1 MLYKFPN
8 HYNIQPYSWILPDQ
22 FEEFKQNYSNNEN
35 KLYIM
40 KPTAAS
46 CGRRIQ
52 IISEMDYIEIK
63 EKSIISIYI
72 DRPLLINDKKFDMRI
87 YVLVS
92 SFYPLRIYFYK
103 DGLARFAT
111 EEYSYNIEE
120 AQLQNKFVHLTNY
133 SINKKNI

>member
-1 MLYKFPN
+1 
-8 HYNIQPYSWILPDQ
+8 
-22 FEEFKQNYSNNEN
+22 
-35 KLYIM
+35 M

-72 DRPLLINDKKFDMRI
+72 DRPLLINDKKYDMRI

-111 EEYSYNIEE
+111 EEYSYDIEE
-120 AQLQNKFVHLTNY
+120 A
-133 SINKKNI
+133 

>member
-1 MLYKFPN
+1 
-8 HYNIQPYSWILPDQ
+8 
-22 FEEFKQNYSNNEN
+22 
-35 KLYIM
+35 M

-120 AQLQNKFVHLTNY
+120 A
-133 SINKKNI
+133 

>member
-1 MLYKFPN
+1 MLYKFPK

-22 FEEFKQNYSNNEN
+22 FDEFKQNYSDNEN

-52 IISEMDYIEIK
+52 IISDMEYIEIK
-63 EKSIISIYI
+63 EKSILSIYI
-72 DRPLLINDKKFDMRI
+72 DRPLLINNKKFDMRI

-92 SFYPLRIYFYK
+92 SFYPLRIFFY
-103 DGLARFAT
+103 
-111 EEYSYNIEE
+111 
-120 AQLQNKFVHLTNY
+120 
-133 SINKKNI
+133 

>member
-1 MLYKFPN
+1 
-8 HYNIQPYSWILPDQ
+8 
-22 FEEFKQNYSNNEN
+22 
-35 KLYIM
+35 M

-111 EEYSYNIEE
+111 EEYSYDIEE
-120 AQLQNKFVHLTNY
+120 A
-133 SINKKNI
+133 

>member
-1 MLYKFPN
+1 
-8 HYNIQPYSWILPDQ
+8 
-22 FEEFKQNYSNNEN
+22 
-35 KLYIM
+35 
-40 KPTAAS
+40 
-46 CGRRIQ
+46 
-52 IISEMDYIEIK
+52 MDYIEIK

-111 EEYSYNIEE
+111 EEYSYDIEE
-120 AQLQNKFVHLTNY
+120 A
-133 SINKKNI
+133 